1 MAETQVVVMGLG
13 YIGLPTAALIAAKG
27 MDVLGV
33 DVNREVVNIV
43 NRGEI
48 HIVEPDLKGLAKYA
62 VENRKLRARTKPGPA
77 DVYIIAV
84 PTPFKENHEPDTS
97 FVENAVQMILPHLS
111 AGNLVIIESTCP
123 LGTTDVVK
131 DLIFAGAPKLRQKI
145 HLAYCPERVLPGRI
159 LYELEH
165 NDRIVGGKDR
175 RSCQKAAGFYRRFVR
190 GDIFQTNARTAEMC
204 KLVENAYRDVNIAFA
219 NELSII
225 CHEAEVDVAEL
236 VSLANRHP
244 RVNILQYG
252 PGVGGHC
259 ISIDPWFLV
268 SRFKDNARLI
278 RTGREINSAKP
289 LWVVD
294 RIQQEAEKHAAVKG
308 SKPAIACLGLA
319 FKPDIDDLRESP
331 SLYIAEQLMEAGYR
345 VLPVEPNIKS
355 HDKLDLV
362 PLADALKGADI
373 IAVLVA
379 HREFLELDI
388 PDKLVLDFCGALGR
402 KT

>member
-1 MAETQVVVMGLG
+1 MGLG

-62 VENRKLRARTKPGPA
+62 VENRKLRARTKPGTA

-159 LYELEH
+159 LYELA
-165 NDRIVGGKDR
+165 DTVG
-175 RSCQKAAGFYRRFVR
+175 
-190 GDIFQTNARTAEMC
+190 
-204 KLVENAYRDVNIAFA
+204 
-219 NELSII
+219 
-225 CHEAEVDVAEL
+225 
-236 VSLANRHP
+236 
-244 RVNILQYG
+244 
-252 PGVGGHC
+252 
-259 ISIDPWFLV
+259 
-268 SRFKDNARLI
+268 
-278 RTGREINSAKP
+278 
-289 LWVVD
+289 LW
-294 RIQQEAEKHAAVKG
+294 QW
-308 SKPAIACLGLA
+308 
-319 FKPDIDDLRESP
+319 
-331 SLYIAEQLMEAGYR
+331 
-345 VLPVEPNIKS
+345 
-355 HDKLDLV
+355 
-362 PLADALKGADI
+362 
-373 IAVLVA
+373 
-379 HREFLELDI
+379 
-388 PDKLVLDFCGALGR
+388 
-402 KT
+402 